1 MRLFVCKCVCFGEKD
16 SDKLQI
22 VKSPTFRI
30 KKQRAFIGFGSSFC
44 AGNVKTWFD
53 EKAHKDYGY
62 LFQVNEFSRLGGLEF
77 RSKVLV
83 RNGSDSARATGS
95 IRKWK

>member
-1 MRLFVCKCVCFGEKD
+1 VFCFVLGEN
-16 SDKLQI
+16 
-22 VKSPTFRI
+22 V
-30 KKQRAFIGFGSSFC
+30 